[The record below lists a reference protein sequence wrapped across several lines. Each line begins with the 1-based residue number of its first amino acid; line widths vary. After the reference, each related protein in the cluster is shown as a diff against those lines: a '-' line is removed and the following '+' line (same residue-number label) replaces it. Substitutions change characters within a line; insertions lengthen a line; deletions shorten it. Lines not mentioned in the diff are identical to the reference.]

1 LAAPVAAMAPATN
14 LGAAHPVGAG
24 GKDIQGAMADK
35 AVADLS
41 AMIASLAKRRGRP
54 VEPATKMVAESA
66 SYDSGRAREL
76 GLVDLVAPELGALL
90 TALQG
95 KAVETAAGRRSI
107 RTEGKAITFHRPGL
121 RHQLL
126 SLLANPN
133 LAYILL
139 MIGLMGLYFELSHPG
154 TILPGVVGGLS
165 LILALFAMSTLPV
178 SWTGLALIGMAVVL
192 FVAEIYVASGGLLA
206 LAGAASLV
214 LGSVMLFETEQ
225 SLVELSL
232 WVMVPTVAGVTAFFG
247 AVTWLAMRA
256 QISRATTGAEGL
268 VGMAAVAVDAGRV
281 RVMGELWRARAPRP
295 LEPGEKVRIT
305 AVDGLELAVEPQA
318 GPAPQDEGG

>member
-1 LAAPVAAMAPATN
+1 
-14 LGAAHPVGAG
+14 
-24 GKDIQGAMADK
+24 
-35 AVADLS
+35 
-41 AMIASLAKRRGRP
+41 
-54 VEPATKMVAESA
+54 
-66 SYDSGRAREL
+66 
-76 GLVDLVAPELGALL
+76 
-90 TALQG
+90 
-95 KAVETAAGRRSI
+95 
-107 RTEGKAITFHRPGL
+107 
-121 RHQLL
+121 
-126 SLLANPN
+126 
-133 LAYILL
+133 
-139 MIGLMGLYFELSHPG
+139 
-154 TILPGVVGGLS
+154 VVGGLS

-268 VGMAAVAVDAGRV
+268 VGMEAVAVDAGRV

-295 LEPGEKVRIT
+295 LEPGEKVLIT

-318 GPAPQDEGG
+318 EPAQGEGG

>member
-1 LAAPVAAMAPATN
+1 MAAPVAAMAPATN
-14 LGAAHPVGAG
+14 LGAAHPVAAG
-24 GKDIQGAMADK
+24 GKDIQGALADK

-41 AMIASLAKRRGRP
+41 AMMSSLAKRRGRP
-54 VEPATKMVAESA
+54 AEPAQKMVAESA
-66 SYDSGRAREL
+66 SYDAGQAREL
-76 GLVDLVAPELGALL
+76 GLVELVAPELGALL
-90 TALQG
+90 TALEG
-95 KAVETAAGRRSI
+95 RVVETAAGRRRI
-107 RTEGKAITFHRPGL
+107 AGQGKAITFRRPGL

-154 TILPGVVGGLS
+154 TILPGVVGGLA

-178 SWTGLALIGMAVVL
+178 SWTGLALIGLAVVL

-206 LAGAASLV
+206 LAGAAALV
-214 LGSVMLFETEQ
+214 LGSVMLFETDQ
-225 SLVELSL
+225 RLIELSL
-232 WVMVPTVAGVTAFFG
+232 WVMVPTVIGVSAFFG

-256 QISRATTGAEGL
+256 QVGGATTGAEGL
-268 VGMAAVAVDAGRV
+268 VGAKAVAADAARV

-295 LEPGEKVRIT
+295 LEPGEEVRIT
-305 AVDGLELAVEPQA
+305 AVEGLELTVEPL
-318 GPAPQDEGG
+318 GRPPQG